1 MLDNGQQKADNGRNR
16 TESYKFA
23 FRGRQAAHARPAL
36 DAMKLWALTFL
47 TVCTAATWV
56 YGEAPSTDLHTLRA
70 LTNQQAMQRF
80 PVDFEATVTYYRD
93 YDTDLFVQDGDDAIY
108 IAYRAGARL
117 LPGDRVRVRGKM
129 QESFKPI
136 VVADD
141 VAVVRHEALPKP
153 LQVTAGELFSGVRDS
168 LLGTVRGTVH
178 SAQMVWSAGRRNIYL
193 QVLID
198 GGYIDAAVNS
208 DDPSAVD
215 RLLDSEVEMTGIITS
230 EFDQKMQQSGA
241 RLDIQSLQD
250 VRILKPASTRLQDL
264 PITPMESVL
273 SGYHIR
279 DFSQRIQVKGSIIY
293 YQPRRAVVLQSGN
306 QSIWIATQTDVPLQV
321 GDIAYASGFPNV
333 RNGYLILDHG
343 ELRDTHQPGPITP
356 RPLSWKE
363 IGFGEYAFMLVT
375 VEGQLVMEARETS
388 QDEYVFTA
396 HGQLFSAIYRHPRGM
411 SAAELPPMKN
421 LAAGSQVRVR
431 GINMFYSS
439 DPFDGPVESNL
450 LLRDFDDITVLAP
463 PSLLSQRNLEITSGI
478 LVLIVL
484 LAAGW
489 GWRLE
494 RNMHRQA
501 AQAAGDRQRETEIER
516 RRSTIL
522 EKINGT
528 GPLDEILQMVA
539 ELASSR
545 FGGAPCWC
553 ETRDGARF
561 GTYAADAAGLTI
573 VGEELRAGSGTSLG
587 RIHVALPVG
596 AEPPALK
603 TGSLQ
608 RCASLASLAIE
619 TRRLYADLVHRSE
632 FDNLTDAHSRY
643 FLERELE
650 MLINLAGAGGDSFG
664 LIYFDLDGFKRV
676 NDAFGH
682 RVGDEYLQHVAQ
694 RIKAQ
699 LRSQDKL
706 ARLGGDEFAV
716 LVPLMRSRNDLEEIV
731 VRLEASLDEP
741 IVLEGSPLQCSASF
755 GLAIYPEDGSTRDEL
770 LDIAD
775 AAMYSVKVGKRN

>member
-1 MLDNGQQKADNGRNR
+1 
-16 TESYKFA
+16 
-23 FRGRQAAHARPAL
+23 
-36 DAMKLWALTFL
+36 MKLWALTFL
-47 TVCTAATWV
+47 TIFMAGAWA
-56 YGEAPSTDLHTLRA
+56 YGQAPSTDLHTLRA

-80 PVDFEATVTYYRD
+80 AVDFEATVTYYRD
-93 YDTDLFVQDGDDAIY
+93 YDSDLFVQDGNDAIY
-108 IAYRAGARL
+108 VAYRAGARL
-117 LPGDRVRVRGKM
+117 VPGDRVRIRGKI

-141 VAVVRHEALPKP
+141 VTVLRHGALPKP
-153 LQVTAGELFSGVRDS
+153 LQVTAAELFSGVRDS

-178 SAQMVWSAGRRNIYL
+178 SAQMVWSSGRRNIYL

-208 DDPSAVD
+208 DDSGAVD
-215 RLLDSEVEMTGIITS
+215 RLLDSDVEMTGIITS

-241 RLDIQSLQD
+241 RLDIQSLAD
-250 VRILKPASTRLQDL
+250 VRILKPASTRPEDL
-264 PITPMESVL
+264 PVTPMESVL

-279 DFSQRIQVKGSIIY
+279 DVSQRIQVKGSIIY

-356 RPLSWKE
+356 RPLNWNE

-375 VEGQLVMEARETS
+375 AEGQLVMQARESS
-388 QDEYVFTA
+388 QDEYVFTS

-411 SAAELPPMKN
+411 SAAELPPMKK
-421 LAAGSQVRVR
+421 LAVGSQVRVR

-450 LLRDFDDITVLAP
+450 LLRGFDDITVLAP
-463 PSLLSQRNLEITSGI
+463 PSLLSQRNLELTSG
-478 LVLIVL
+478 LLALIVL
-484 LAAGW
+484 LVAGW

-494 RNMHRQA
+494 RNMYRQA
-501 AQAAGDRQRETEIER
+501 AQAAADRQHEADIER
-516 RRSTIL
+516 RRSGIL

-528 GPLDEILQMVA
+528 GPLDEILRMVA

-561 GTYAADAAGLTI
+561 GNYPADLSELTI
-573 VGEELRAGSGTSLG
+573 VGEELRAGSGAILG
-587 RIHVALPVG
+587 HIHVALAAG

-603 TGSLQ
+603 SGSLQ
-608 RCASLASLAIE
+608 RSASLASLAIE

-650 MLINLAGAGGDSFG
+650 MLIDLAQGSGDSFG

-682 RVGDEYLQHVAQ
+682 RVGDEYLQQVAQ
-694 RIKAQ
+694 RIKGQ

-716 LVPLMRSRNDLEEIV
+716 LVPLMRSRNDMQEIV
-731 VRLEASLDEP
+731 MRLQASLTEP

-755 GLAIYPEDGSTRDEL
+755 GVAIYPEDGSTRDEL

-775 AAMYSVKVGKRN
+775 AAMYSNKIAKKI